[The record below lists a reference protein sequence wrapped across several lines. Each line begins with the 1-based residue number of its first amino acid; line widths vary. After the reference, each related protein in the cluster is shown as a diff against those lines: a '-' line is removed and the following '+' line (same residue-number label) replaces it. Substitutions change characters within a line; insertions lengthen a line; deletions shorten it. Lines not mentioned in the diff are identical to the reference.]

1 MGKLKEENETL
12 KEENMT
18 YRNALEKL
26 KEKIKQQQILITDWE
41 NKYKSEIN
49 QLKDD
54 LEHIKNN
61 AIEQILKEQ

>member
-1 MGKLKEENETL
+1 MDKLKEENETL

-41 NKYKSEIN
+41 NKSKSEIN